1 VLVHVFG
8 VEIDLDVVVEKVETD
23 FGVERVLRVVV
34 FRGDAAGC
42 YVAVGEVGSQVF
54 GVDNSYFTTN
64 GLVLKSGRTFVD
76 SDFTDFHAAAIIDA
90 DTADSLFDGENPI
103 GKTIEISSIP
113 FTVVGIVDEDSKFE
127 PVINSI
133 DEYYTYYSDSSASRI
148 FVPSSMWPALY
159 SFDEPQN
166 VAIRVSNTEAMT
178 DAGKAVAEIMN
189 TNVTNSE
196 IKYQAQD
203 LLKQAQD
210 LQDLSSSTN
219 SQLIWIASISLLVG
233 GIGVMNIMLVS
244 VTERTREIGLKKAIG
259 AKKSRI
265 LWQFLTEAAV
275 LTSLGGIV
283 GVGAGIGLAAIA
295 AAKGYRLII
304 VLPETMSIERRNI
317 IKAYGAELVLSDGSK
332 GMKGA
337 IAKAEELHKEI
348 ADSFIP
354 EQFENPANPA
364 AHKKTTGPEIWED
377 TDGKVD
383 AFVAGVGTGGT
394 ITGVGEYLK
403 SQNPDVKI
411 VAVEPETSAVL
422 STGKAGPHKI
432 QGIGAG
438 FIPNTLD
445 TKVYDEVI
453 PVSNEDSFEY
463 SKYIAKEEGVLVGIS
478 SGAALKAAIEVAK
491 RPEFKGK
498 TVVALLPDSGD
509 RYYST
514 DLFKD

>member
-1 VLVHVFG
+1 MIENIRLSFQGIWSHKMRSFLTMLGIIIGIASIISIVSTIKGTNEQIKKNLIGSGTNTVQIQLYQGDYQYEMLYNGLPDGIPVRDETTMEKIKSVKN
-8 VEIDLDVVVEKVETD
+8 VE
-23 FGVERVLRVVV
+23 
-34 FRGDAAGC
+34 DAAFYTSRSDYNNSVYYGNN
-42 YVAVGEVGSQVF
+42 GISGSQVF

-189 TNVTNSE
+189 SNVTNSE

-283 GVGAGIGLAAIA
+283 GVGAGIGLAAIIS
-295 AAKGYRLII
+295 R
-304 VLPETMSIERRNI
+304 V
-317 IKAYGAELVLSDGSK
+317 
-332 GMKGA
+332 
-337 IAKAEELHKEI
+337 
-348 ADSFIP
+348 
-354 EQFENPANPA
+354 
-364 AHKKTTGPEIWED
+364 
-377 TDGKVD
+377 
-383 AFVAGVGTGGT
+383 
-394 ITGVGEYLK
+394 
-403 SQNPDVKI
+403 
-411 VAVEPETSAVL
+411 TSAPVAI
-422 STGKAGPHKI
+422 SVPSIIIAVVFSMVI
-432 QGIGAG
+432 GIIFGLL
-438 FIPNTLD
+438 P
-445 TKVYDEVI
+445 
-453 PVSNEDSFEY
+453 SF
-463 SKYIAKEEGVLVGIS
+463 
-478 SGAALKAAIEVAK
+478 KAANLNPID
-491 RPEFKGK
+491 
-498 TVVALLPDSGD
+498 AL
-509 RYYST
+509 RHE
-514 DLFKD
+514 

>member
-1 VLVHVFG
+1 MIENIRLSFQGIWSHKMRSFLTMLGIIIGIASIISIVSTIKGTNEQIKKNLIGSGTNTVQIQLYQGDYQYEMLYNGLPDGIPVRDETTMEKIKSVKN
-8 VEIDLDVVVEKVETD
+8 VE
-23 FGVERVLRVVV
+23 
-34 FRGDAAGC
+34 DAAFYTSRSDYNNSVYYGNN
-42 YVAVGEVGSQVF
+42 GISGSQVF

-189 TNVTNSE
+189 TNVTNGE

-283 GVGAGIGLAAIA
+283 GVGAGIGLAE
-295 AAKGYRLII
+295 II
-304 VLPETMSIERRNI
+304 SRV
-317 IKAYGAELVLSDGSK
+317 
-332 GMKGA
+332 
-337 IAKAEELHKEI
+337 
-348 ADSFIP
+348 
-354 EQFENPANPA
+354 
-364 AHKKTTGPEIWED
+364 
-377 TDGKVD
+377 
-383 AFVAGVGTGGT
+383 
-394 ITGVGEYLK
+394 
-403 SQNPDVKI
+403 
-411 VAVEPETSAVL
+411 TSAPVAI
-422 STGKAGPHKI
+422 SVPSIIIAVVFSMVI
-432 QGIGAG
+432 GIIFGLL
-438 FIPNTLD
+438 P
-445 TKVYDEVI
+445 
-453 PVSNEDSFEY
+453 SF
-463 SKYIAKEEGVLVGIS
+463 
-478 SGAALKAAIEVAK
+478 KAANLNPID
-491 RPEFKGK
+491 
-498 TVVALLPDSGD
+498 AL
-509 RYYST
+509 RHE
-514 DLFKD
+514 